1 MTLGDVVPA
10 IQQGAVDGA
19 VGGIVVW
26 TPMHFQDAAKY
37 VTETGQPAVFVVAEV
52 SKSWY
57 DALPADLQKI
67 VDSDAA
73 AAQAAIGPVASDI
86 VAKARKGWT
95 DSGGELISLPP
106 DEEAELMKTFLA
118 TGAEVSKTKPAIEAA
133 YKIVTEAA
141 ARTR

>member
-1 MTLGDVVPA
+1 M
-10 IQQGAVDGA
+10 
-19 VGGIVVW
+19 
-26 TPMHFQDAAKY
+26 
-37 VTETGQPAVFVVAEV
+37 
-52 SKSWY
+52 
-57 DALPADLQKI
+57 QKI

-73 AAQAAIGPVASDI
+73 AAQVAIGPVASDI

-118 TGAEVSKTKPAIEAA
+118 TGAEVSKAKPAIEAA
-133 YKIVTEAA
+133 YKIVTDAA